1 MSDDTAC
8 WLDLGEQEMKQRIQ
22 KVVFFVVSLAL
33 LFLIYRCGMMMKES
47 KSPYVRFPDKID
59 TFK

>member
-1 MSDDTAC
+1 
-8 WLDLGEQEMKQRIQ
+8 MKQNIQ
-22 KVVFFVVSLAL
+22 KVVFLVLSIVL
-33 LFLIYRCGMMMKES
+33 LLLIFKCAMMMKES